1 MKTRLCHPGG
11 DANPGANP
19 EDPKPPKPMKGM
31 KGMKAMKGKKDEE
44 TDLAVSKAKQMVQ
57 CLGSFLCPVLP
68 SFLIP
73 KSKKYFNRHS
83 CIAGFSRPRRTRCRN
98 ATTRSTS
105 CRGLPPLSNPWRRR
119 GARPRANESFWRTA
133 LLQALLWQ
141 KRHAIATIKEQAF

>member
-11 DANPGANP
+11 EPPKD
-19 EDPKPPKPMKGM
+19 EDPKPPKPM

-68 SFLIP
+68 SFLKP
-73 KSKKYFNRHS
+73 KSKKHSNRHA
-83 CIAGFSRPRRTRCRN
+83 CIAGFSRPRRMPCRS